1 MRIGRSRRTTRLLAG
16 VAGLGVAVGAVI
28 IAHPVGAST
37 TVPTQLALSGIVTGK
52 SPIGGSVV
60 GIHPGDSVDLK
71 AAPAGLSTQGLNN
84 LGIPLGDL
92 LGSIVGTLAG
102 YQVVLHLPASFPGG
116 KREVKLG
123 ACGGK
128 DDLKVSFPNNGTYN
142 FTWSAYSV
150 TVLPLLGCS
159 LNQLTLDGNQ
169 LKKAG
174 IALNAS
180 NQWMGKIVVA
190 TDPPNGGLSVQIPS
204 VGADPNVGGAQL
216 PHVGLPGATLPTVPV
231 SLPSAS
237 LGVPTPK
244 PSSSTPP
251 PGNVSVPGGLN
262 YTPPGGMVQDS
273 VVPKGY
279 GGDDG
284 AGHLPNS
291 DLGGVLLNGLNG
303 GSGVVPGP
311 LGSLPNGN
319 APGAGSGKSAAAQR
333 DGHPI
338 DLAANKAPAGQMPVL
353 LAILAIIALS
363 LVTATYARLYLM
375 RRHVS

>member
-1 MRIGRSRRTTRLLAG
+1 MRIGRSRHTTRLLAG
-16 VAGLGVAVGAVI
+16 VAGLGVAAGAVI

-71 AAPAGLSTQGLNN
+71 AASVPTQGLNS
-84 LGIPLGDL
+84 LGVPLGDV
-92 LGSIVGTLAG
+92 LGGVLDALTG
-102 YQVVLHLPASFPGG
+102 YQVVVHLPSTFPGG
-116 KREVKLG
+116 KRDVKLG

-128 DDLKVSFPNNGTYN
+128 PDFRVSFPKKGTYS
-142 FTWSAYSV
+142 FTWSAYAV
-150 TVLPLLGCS
+150 NLLCLFPGDGI
-159 LNQLTLDGNQ
+159 TLDGNAA
-169 LKKAG
+169 KKAG

-180 NQWMGKIVVA
+180 NQWVGKIVVA
-190 TDPPNGGLSVQIPS
+190 TDPPNGGLSVQLPS
-204 VGADPNVGGAQL
+204 VGADPNVGGVQL
-216 PHVGLPGATLPTVPV
+216 PHVGLPGVNAPTIPV
-231 SLPSAS
+231 SPPSAS
-237 LGVPTPK
+237 LGLPKPT

-262 YTPPGGMVQDS
+262 YTPPGGMIQDS

-279 GGDDG
+279 GGG
-284 AGHLPNS
+284 AGDGHLPDS

-303 GSGVVPGP
+303 GSGVVPGS
-311 LGSLPNGN
+311 LGSLPAGN
-319 APGAGSGKSAAAQR
+319 ASGAGSGKGAAAQR

-338 DLAANKAPAGQMPVL
+338 EMAGNKTPAGQMPVL
-353 LAILAIIALS
+353 LAILAIIVLS

>member
-1 MRIGRSRRTTRLLAG
+1 MRIGRSRHTTRLLAG

-37 TVPTQLALSGIVTGK
+37 TVPTQLALSGVVTGK

-71 AAPAGLSTQGLNN
+71 AAPAGLSTEGLNN

-102 YQVVLHLPASFPGG
+102 YQVVLHLPATFPGG
-116 KREVKLG
+116 KRDVKLG
-123 ACGGK
+123 PCGGK
-128 DDLKVSFPNNGTYN
+128 SDLKVNFPKKGTYS

-159 LNQLTLDGNQ
+159 VNQLTLDGNQ
-169 LKKAG
+169 LRKAG

-180 NQWMGKIVVA
+180 NQWVGKIVVA

-204 VGADPNVGGAQL
+204 VGADPNIGGNQL
-216 PHVGLPGATLPTVPV
+216 PHVGLPGVNVPTIPV
-231 SLPSAS
+231 SPPSAS
-237 LGVPTPK
+237 LGLPTPK

-262 YTPPGGMVQDS
+262 YTPPGGMIQDS

-284 AGHLPNS
+284 SGHLPDS

-311 LGSLPNGN
+311 LGDLPAGGV
-319 APGAGSGKSAAAQR
+319 PAGSSGKGAKQTR
-333 DGHPI
+333 DGQPI
-338 DLAANKAPAGQMPVL
+338 EMAANRAPAGQMPVL